1 MKQITDTFEDIEFL
15 QYYKQELDIKKFNKC
30 NEINIKVFYFSFN
43 RKYEHIKYFDKVYFY
58 IEELIKAINKQMNLC
73 LSEQQKYI

>member
-1 MKQITDTFEDIEFL
+1 MSDYRHSFKHT
-15 QYYKQELDIKKFNKC
+15 QELDIKKFNKC

-43 RKYEHIKYFDKVYFY
+43 RKYENIKYFDKVYFY

-73 LSEQQKYI
+73 LSEQQKYITKHN